1 MAARIRKTKLN
12 DDWKKRIQASQV
24 MNRLYSHITGEL
36 ELTSSQINAA
46 KIILSK
52 MVPDLAR
59 TEMTGK
65 DGKDLIPT
73 SVQIQ
78 LVRPDATPAS

>member
-1 MAARIRKTKLN
+1 MAARKNKTTLN

-24 MNRLYSHITGEL
+24 MNRLQDHLNGEI
-36 ELTSSQINAA
+36 ELTATQINAA

-59 TEMTGK
+59 TEIEADVKTQAT
-65 DGKDLIPT
+65 LVVNLT
-73 SVQIQ
+73 S
-78 LVRPDATPAS
+78 